1 MQLVRQSLRVKS
13 QGLLTC
19 IVSLLL
25 ALIVCGSKYILYILT
40 SLHSNLIWVEIKF
53 LLNHTQISVAEEA

>member
-1 MQLVRQSLRVKS
+1 MQLVRQSLHVKS

-19 IVSLLL
+19 LLL